1 MLAFD
6 ESMAKASVASF
17 DSGDPMAPLTWKVG
31 EILMATHESLTMASG
46 FNERLFTKVPYD
58 DMDEVKVL
66 MSRDSQSV
74 VDDWAMESTPAMR
87 KLTNLFHQT
96 VKTLQDMQSADRHT
110 SPSSTFL
117 APSSKA
123 AVHGA
128 ILVPTTGLSDDAA
141 KLVQRLQNEKAILM
155 GQLSET
161 SNMYTSIAEV
171 VKEREDDAKRLKTL
185 LHGKVDEI
193 TRLKQQLFVLNNEE
207 AKRDEQERSV
217 AHWKEKYMTLLNV
230 HHVLEGTMRD
240 AAKRANLAA
249 KVQELTLR
257 DVHTQVQLTETQA
270 LLSAAHDEMAE
281 KAEESARRQSVQ
293 LHGVAHEY
301 EHEIKDLK
309 GKVKELKDQLGESQ
323 KLHKLALERQR
334 TDMKKH
340 FDSVLAAGHHGFTEH
355 GEDRDVLTRGRNDSA
370 SLAASQ
376 SATALVPQNTAPQLN
391 SCTSDVG
398 LDTFDDDHC
407 DDDSGEND
415 GDDGGDIATSGPN
428 ISDDDD
434 EEEKDDKVETANDGD
449 DGDRNSPNEAKYP
462 QPTQQV
468 EVWHGAPRTR
478 RQSIQEQH
486 IHNQLSGMINKAFTE
501 GSVAHA
507 MASVVPPSEMLSS
520 TVPRRKSITMTGP
533 NGLPV
538 QVEVPDGVVYDD
550 AVVRLTQ
557 HASTGSRRTSM
568 KGSVS
573 SHDLSSTRPFEGRMS
588 PQLGGAEAA
597 LDATMRAMDSTPAN
611 VDPELTQGDRIVQL
625 QQRFDAEKAI
635 LKRKFIDAMC
645 LFRQQIIDQY
655 DKRAQEL
662 VKKHRAE
669 VIRIATVA
677 ESKFGKLLDE
687 KDDLL
692 HEAKRTIKSLYKSL
706 AVSSDAKT
714 VEFSLMMTNQN
725 KNHHDVSAVKQILK
739 STWSLVSAKRMSKRL
754 VSIHQSELAELCKY
768 LQHATDTPDV
778 RPTSPTHA
786 TPLRSPSPQ
795 LPPEE
800 SSAPLQSKSP
810 TPVSSTPVT
819 SRTPTPL
826 PLAPALNIPEI
837 TLSMPDVDILL
848 PDPQP
853 PPPQLRVFEA
863 RQLLPRRSV
872 TYTTAEVPTVVVASG
887 VVARPSMRNNST
899 QVGDA
904 EWNPEHMGMD
914 NSDDASSGQTTFS
927 NYVLEGTGMY
937 NPDPSRHHHHQGH
950 HPNRLS
956 PSFHHL
962 PNNQAVQP
970 LNDGGSSIV
979 DSMLMLPR
987 SLLSHQYNASNG
999 MYTPPS
1005 VTKVPTRHAVHQLIE
1020 NYANTLTSL
1029 RENINWNKWQCVL
1042 KCLGLKRMEDVLKVD
1057 MDTSA
1062 TSDHALIRLRRRF
1075 ATKRAAFSRTHETLQ
1090 AQQQQAW
1097 THCMDAFDI
1106 RGTSMVK
1113 TNDQFD
1119 SPNTSN
1125 ASPLAMSPRNHLRGE
1140 FSPQTAPHLGAIASP
1155 TDLLQ
1160 RCKTSSAVQTKGRQD
1175 PAAMA
1180 KRALTL
1186 ASLVPTDISAL
1197 SMDERQRY
1205 LLELNAYML
1214 PREPT
1219 PPPPTTEGRT
1229 ASTTK
1234 EPTAALPSSRR
1245 GKLQMQF
1252 DQPTQATTTIKG
1264 IPSQSPFMRRKA
1276 LESLQKRMR
1285 HTKQQYADSTSGC
1298 GGGTALDQSV
1308 RRDQL
1313 LHSAPQPT
1321 NHHNVH
1327 LATFPRGEPT
1337 T

>member
-1 MLAFD
+1 
-6 ESMAKASVASF
+6 
-17 DSGDPMAPLTWKVG
+17 
-31 EILMATHESLTMASG
+31 
-46 FNERLFTKVPYD
+46 
-58 DMDEVKVL
+58 

-110 SPSSTFL
+110 SPSSTLL

-240 AAKRANLAA
+240 AAKRAMQLRLNDDGLVELAA

-370 SLAASQ
+370 SLAAAQ
-376 SATALVPQNTAPQLN
+376 S
-391 SCTSDVG
+391 
-398 LDTFDDDHC
+398 
-407 DDDSGEND
+407 
-415 GDDGGDIATSGPN
+415 
-428 ISDDDD
+428 
-434 EEEKDDKVETANDGD
+434 
-449 DGDRNSPNEAKYP
+449 
-462 QPTQQV
+462 
-468 EVWHGAPRTR
+468 
-478 RQSIQEQH
+478 
-486 IHNQLSGMINKAFTE
+486 
-501 GSVAHA
+501 
-507 MASVVPPSEMLSS
+507 
-520 TVPRRKSITMTGP
+520 KSITMTGP

-538 QVEVPDGVVYDD
+538 QVDVPDGVVYDD

-557 HASTGSRRTSM
+557 YASAGSRRTSM

-625 QQRFDAEKAI
+625 QQSFDAEKAT

-655 DKRAQEL
+655 DKRAHEL

-714 VEFSLMMTNQN
+714 VEFSLMMANQN

-754 VSIHQSELAELCKY
+754 MSIHQSELAELCKN
-768 LQHATDTPDV
+768 LQHATDAPDE

-786 TPLRSPSPQ
+786 TPPRSPSPQ

-800 SSAPLQSKSP
+800 SSAPPQFKSP

-826 PLAPALNIPEI
+826 PLVPALNIPEI

-872 TYTTAEVPTVVVASG
+872 TDTTAEVPTVVVASG

-904 EWNPEHMGMD
+904 EWNPEHMAMD

-937 NPDPSRHHHHQGH
+937 NPDPSRHHHYQGH

-962 PNNQAVQP
+962 PTNEAVQP

-979 DSMLMLPR
+979 DSMLMLPQ

-1140 FSPQTAPHLGAIASP
+1140 ISPQTAPHLGAIASP

-1205 LLELNAYML
+1205 LLELNAYMQTTPPL

-1327 LATFPRGEPT
+1327 LETFPRGEPT

>member
-110 SPSSTFL
+110 SPSSTLL

-257 DVHTQVQLTETQA
+257 DVHTHVQLTETQA
-270 LLSAAHDEMAE
+270 LLSAAHDEMAK

-301 EHEIKDLK
+301 EHEINDLK

-370 SLAASQ
+370 SLAAAQ
-376 SATALVPQNTAPQLN
+376 SATAL
-391 SCTSDVG
+391 
-398 LDTFDDDHC
+398 
-407 DDDSGEND
+407 
-415 GDDGGDIATSGPN
+415 
-428 ISDDDD
+428 
-434 EEEKDDKVETANDGD
+434 
-449 DGDRNSPNEAKYP
+449 
-462 QPTQQV
+462 
-468 EVWHGAPRTR
+468 
-478 RQSIQEQH
+478 SIQEQH

-655 DKRAQEL
+655 DKRAHEL

-754 VSIHQSELAELCKY
+754 VSIHQSELAELCKN
-768 LQHATDTPDV
+768 LQHTTDTPDE

-786 TPLRSPSPQ
+786 TPLRSSSPQ

-872 TYTTAEVPTVVVASG
+872 TYTTAEVPTVVVASGVVASG

-1005 VTKVPTRHAVHQLIE
+1005 VTKVPSRHAVHQLIE

-1097 THCMDAFDI
+1097 THCMDAFVCYNTMGDPCSSVNHDSSDI

-1125 ASPLAMSPRNHLRGE
+1125 ATPLAMSPRNHLRGE

-1205 LLELNAYML
+1205 VVVFVSNLH
-1214 PREPT
+1214 
-1219 PPPPTTEGRT
+1219 
-1229 ASTTK
+1229 
-1234 EPTAALPSSRR
+1234 
-1245 GKLQMQF
+1245 
-1252 DQPTQATTTIKG
+1252 
-1264 IPSQSPFMRRKA
+1264 A

-1308 RRDQL
+1308 RRDQF